1 MKNISKLLFVL
12 PLIATPLS
20 VQAVSF
26 TFGGHT
32 YETTS
37 TAESWTQAEAEA
49 VGLGGH
55 LVSINSAAEQA
66 FLVSTFLA
74 DPSFANVPL
83 WIGLNDITNGGGVG
97 SKIYTTWTTGEPVTY
112 TNWNPGEPNNFP
124 PGEDYGTIN
133 WHHAVGG
140 AIGTWNDTPVNGT
153 VGLGGNTNGPYFG
166 IIEIPGKTSVPES
179 GSTAM
184 FLSLS
189 LTAMTVFHRKLKGPQ
204 PAKGN
209 ERKNQL
215 C

>member
-1 MKNISKLLFVL
+1 MKNSSKLLFVL
-12 PLIATPLS
+12 ALIATPLS

-37 TAESWTQAEAEA
+37 SAESWTQAEAEA

-66 FLVSTFLA
+66 FLNSTFLA
-74 DPSFANVPL
+74 DPTFANVPL
-83 WIGLNDITNGGGVG
+83 WIGLNDITNGGGMG

-112 TNWNPGEPNNFP
+112 TNWSPGEPNNFA

-133 WHHAVGG
+133 WHHAGG
-140 AIGTWNDTPVNGT
+140 SGTIGDWNDTPVNGT

-166 IIEIPGKTSVPES
+166 IIEIAGKSVPES
-179 GSTAM
+179 GSSLVLFGTGIACLAAARVGRRAM
-184 FLSLS
+184 F
-189 LTAMTVFHRKLKGPQ
+189 TR
-204 PAKGN
+204 
-209 ERKNQL
+209 
-215 C
+215 